1 MAKQQSSNKKGTIIF
16 VVSFLIIVFIISVLV
31 VVKTIETSKENI
43 NKTSSKYDTIMNF
56 DFENNYPTSPDKV
69 MESYCYITQYL
80 YSDEIKDSEIPDVL
94 RKSNELLHF
103 VTLSKTT
110 EDQQIAEVLKTREII
125 NGTNSFITNM
135 TCGKVIIDTQFPNY
149 ANCTCTQYTKSG
161 ENLLG
166 DYTLQMDDYKWKI
179 YSWDLKGTSSSN
191 GK

>member
-1 MAKQQSSNKKGTIIF
+1 MGKQQNADKKGAIIF
-16 VVSFLIIVFIISVLV
+16 ASVFLIIVVIISILV
-31 VVKTIETSKENI
+31 GIKTVKTSRENI
-43 NKTSSKYDTIMNF
+43 SKISSKYDTIMKF
-56 DFENNYPTSPDKV
+56 DFVNNYPTSPDKV
-69 MESYCYITQYL
+69 MENYCYITQYL

-94 RKSNELLHF
+94 GKSNELLHF

-125 NGTNSFITNM
+125 NGTNSYLTNM

-149 ANCTCTQYTKSG
+149 ANCASTQYTKSG

-179 YSWDLKGTSSSN
+179 YSWELKGTSSAN